1 MRRAAAALEDPPVI
15 DVAQR
20 AADEGLVDI
29 AFATVD
35 SPFGTFVVAMT
46 DRGLVRLALA
56 PARVDDVVAELSHR
70 ISPRIFEMPSRVDPV
85 RRELD
90 EYFAG
95 KRWAFDVAID
105 WSLSSGFKGRVLHA
119 TARIP
124 YGEVS
129 SYGEVAA
136 EAGSPRAARAAGNAL
151 HNNPIA
157 IVVPCHRVVGADGSL
172 TGYGGGLPMKEALL
186 RLEGSFRDSDAGGL
200 R

>member
-1 MRRAAAALEDPPVI
+1 MSMEARLKKAAAALQDAPEI
-15 DVAQR
+15 DITER
-20 AADEGLVDI
+20 AEYEGLVDI

-46 DRGLVRLALA
+46 NKGLVRLALA
-56 PARVDDVVAELSHR
+56 PTRVDDVLAELSAR
-70 ISPRIFEMPSRVDPV
+70 VSPRIFEMPGRIDPV

-95 KRWAFDVAID
+95 RRWAFDVAID
-105 WSLSSGFKGRVLHA
+105 WSLSSGFNSRVLHA

-129 SYGEVAA
+129 SYGKVAA
-136 EAGSPRAARAAGNAL
+136 KAGSPRAARAAGNAL

-157 IVVPCHRVVGADGSL
+157 IVVPCHRVVGANGSL
-172 TGYGGGLPMKEALL
+172 TGYGGGLERKEMLL
-186 RLEGSFRDSDAGGL
+186 RLEGATL
-200 R
+200 